1 MESNSIPK
9 NAFSKDVESLMQ
21 LRLKKADESPVVNFS
36 DPTENIWMAPRYL
49 GKLFAK
55 PGRPLPLAATAPD
68 PDSQRIKQ
76 HRGLPPIQEIRAEV
90 QDACNNF
97 FKNAQEQLPQL
108 AHMKPGADSSAYW
121 NQHGYCF
128 PVAPPF
134 SFKDTWGD
142 PRNGGRYHS
151 AVDIF
156 AYEGTPVYAITSGV
170 IHQLAIGP
178 ESGIFLLLRGQDG
191 RGYGY
196 MHLQGY
202 AEGITEGKTVKRGE
216 IIGYVGRTGILESSA
231 HLHLQVYFDHSFDRD
246 KLWNPY
252 GLLVQL
258 CNGKGGTDLLDQKI
272 ASRRIPGVDAINYG
286 TLRLT
291 NFVSPRYHG
300 GQPSRTPKLYIVTK
314 K

>member
-1 MESNSIPK
+1 LEANSIPK
-9 NAFSKDVESLMQ
+9 DAFLKDAASLMQ
-21 LRLKKADESPVVNFS
+21 LRLSRSNDLPVVNFS
-36 DPTENIWMAPRYL
+36 DPTKNIWMAPRYL

-55 PGRPLPLAATAPD
+55 PGHPLPLAATAPD
-68 PDSQRIKQ
+68 SDSQRMKRDQ
-76 HRGLPPIQEIRAEV
+76 TFPPIQEIRVAI

-97 FKNAQEQLPQL
+97 LKNAQEQLPQL
-108 AHMKPGADSSAYW
+108 AQVKPGADPLASW

-142 PRNGGRYHS
+142 PRSGGRYHS

-202 AEGITEGKTVKRGE
+202 AEGITEGKSVIRGE

-272 ASRRIPGVDAINYG
+272 ARRRIPGLDAINYG
-286 TLRLT
+286 TLRLS
-291 NFVSPRYHG
+291 NFVSRRYHG
-300 GQPSRTPKLYIVTK
+300 GQRSHTQKFINN
-314 K
+314 